1 MLLALVAVASSGGYS
16 SGTVMDAAF
25 WSFVAMVPVLISA
38 WIGLR
43 FTPGKRLVSRLLAL
57 SAGLLIALL
66 SYDLV
71 EVAFQ
76 IGGISASLAG
86 FGLGIFVYILAN
98 RLIADGGIGRR
109 HSHACGGLGGLTEEQ
124 ISERNA
130 ATALVIGATLDG
142 IPESMSIGIS
152 FLDNAL
158 VSASV
163 ILAVAVA
170 NIPEGLA
177 SGAGLKRS
185 GLKTF
190 KILTIWSIVV
200 FACVLAAVAAHSL
213 MGGLSPFAKAA
224 MTAFAGGGVLA
235 MTLNNVIP
243 EAYEDVHDQ
252 ISILGG
258 IGFAVAFIVSHLF
271 TH

>member
-1 MLLALVAVASSGGYS
+1 MLIASADMALEGGYS
-16 SGTVMDAAF
+16 SGTVLDAAF
-25 WSFVAMVPVLISA
+25 WSFVAMVPILISA

-43 FTPGKRLVSRLLAL
+43 FAPGKRLVSRLLAL

-76 IGGISASLAG
+76 IGGIGASLAG
-86 FGLGIFVYILAN
+86 FSMGVIVYIIAN
-98 RLIADGGIGRR
+98 RIIANGGIGRR
-109 HSHACGGLGGLTEEQ
+109 HSQSCGGLGSLTEEQ

-185 GLKTF
+185 GLKSF
-190 KILTIWSIVV
+190 KILTIWSMVV
-200 FACVLAAVAAHSL
+200 IACVLAAVAAHSL
-213 MGGLSPFAKAA
+213 MGGLSPFAKGA

-243 EAYEDVHDQ
+243 EAYEEVNDQ

-271 TH
+271 SH

>member
-1 MLLALVAVASSGGYS
+1 MLFASAAVATSGGS
-16 SGTVMDAAF
+16 SAGTAFDAAL

-38 WIGLR
+38 WVGLK
-43 FTPGKRLVSRLLAL
+43 FAPGKKIISLLLAL

-71 EVAFQ
+71 DIAFQ
-76 IGGISASLAG
+76 IGGISASLTG
-86 FGLGIFVYILAN
+86 FALGVIVYIVAN
-98 RLIADGGIGRR
+98 RIIANGGIRRR
-109 HSHACGGLGGLTEEQ
+109 HSQTCGGLGGLTPEQ

-185 GLKTF
+185 GLKSP
-190 KILTIWSIVV
+190 KILTIWSMVV
-200 FACVLAAVAAHSL
+200 VACVLSAVAAYSL
-213 MGGLSPFAKAA
+213 MGGLSPFAKGAL
-224 MTAFAGGGVLA
+224 TAFAGGGVLA

-243 EAYEDVHDQ
+243 EAYEEVHDQ

-258 IGFAVAFIVSHLF
+258 IGFAVAFIVSHVF
-271 TH
+271 AH

>member
-1 MLLALVAVASSGGYS
+1 MLLALVAVASSRGYS
-16 SGTVMDAAF
+16 SGTVIDAAL
-25 WSFVAMVPVLISA
+25 WSFVAMVPVLMSA

-43 FTPGKRLVSRLLAL
+43 FMPAKRIVSRLLAL

-86 FGLGIFVYILAN
+86 FGLGIFVYIFAN
-98 RLIADGGIGRR
+98 RIIADGGIGRR

-185 GLKTF
+185 GLKPF
-190 KILTIWSIVV
+190 KILTIWSLVV

-213 MGGLSPFAKAA
+213 MGGLSSFAKAA

-235 MTLNNVIP
+235 MTLNNIIP

-258 IGFAVAFIVSHLF
+258 IGFAIAFIVSHLF
-271 TH
+271 SH